1 MSVVVKVTNSLPVNR
16 SVSIR
21 IHFSGR
27 ETRMKEVASGKGEY
41 ALPLHRNSNKKKE
54 CKIFVLE
61 GGARLSCFLFLTA
74 EMPKS
79 IVVSEIANKIS
90 VLCNEEK
97 ADQDSSIEMDSYVNG
112 CMSFWYSPYE
122 VLEKRVAKLPKTR
135 NGYVTVQ

>member
-27 ETRMKEVASGKGEY
+27 ETRMKEVASGKADY

-61 GGARLSCFLFLTA
+61 GARISCFLFLTA
-74 EMPKS
+74 ERPKS

-97 ADQDSSIEMDSYVNG
+97 ADRDSSIEMDAHVNS

-122 VLEKRVAKLPKTR
+122 VLEKQVTKIPKTR